1 MKGSVM
7 SEPLTIREITLCR
20 VALLTRMTKLK
31 LEHPARYQEIKEEHD
46 LLLEKLWHVRKRLE
60 RRKVIDCGET

>member
-1 MKGSVM
+1 MKSEV

-31 LEHPARYQEIKEEHD
+31 LENPEYYQRLKEEHD
-46 LLLEKLWHVRKRLE
+46 LLLEKLWHARKRLE